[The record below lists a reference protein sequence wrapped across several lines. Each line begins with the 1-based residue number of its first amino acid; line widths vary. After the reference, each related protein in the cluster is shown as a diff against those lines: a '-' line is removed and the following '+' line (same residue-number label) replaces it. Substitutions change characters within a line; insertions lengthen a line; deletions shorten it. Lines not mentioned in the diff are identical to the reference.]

1 MKIYSDQVQV
11 VAIFNLSFFL
21 KYLTIIFTFSFF
33 QIFELMHA
41 TMSSEFLIN
50 LFLGKVIFSH
60 VL

>member
-21 KYLTIIFTFSFF
+21 KYLTIIFTFSLF
-33 QIFELMHA
+33 QIFELMYA
-41 TMSSEFLIN
+41 TMSPEFLIN
-50 LFLGKVIFSH
+50 LFLGRVIFSH